1 MKNLEQAKTLLKE
14 GAYTCVLCQGD
25 AVYTSKERGVAP
37 LLAFLESGTSFA
49 GFSAA
54 DKVVGRATAFLYVL
68 LGIRCLHANVLSQ
81 GAKEVLDQHQIPVAF
96 DSLVPHIINRRGD
109 GICPFEAAVM
119 AIRDPEDALIA
130 IRNKRRQIQE
140 GK

>member
-1 MKNLEQAKTLLKE
+1 MKQSIETAKRLLLE

-37 LLAFLESGTSFA
+37 LVAFLESGTSFV

-68 LGIRCLHANVLSQ
+68 LGVVALHAHVISESALKVLTS
-81 GAKEVLDQHQIPVAF
+81 HHIPTTY
-96 DSLVPHIINRRGD
+96 DTLVPHIINRTHD
-109 GICPFEAAVM
+109 GICPFESAVL
-119 AIRDPEDALIA
+119 AITDPRTAYEVIKQKLSHL
-130 IRNKRRQIQE
+130 NN
-140 GK
+140 

>member
-1 MKNLEQAKTLLKE
+1 MKNLEKAKTRLKE

-68 LGIRCLHANVLSQ
+68 LGISRLHANVLSQ

-109 GICPFEAAVM
+109 GICPFEAAVQNTS
-119 AIRDPEDALIA
+119 DPSAALTLIYQT
-130 IRNKRRQIQE
+130 RTSLSQK
-140 GK
+140 

>member
-1 MKNLEQAKTLLKE
+1 MKNLEKAKTCLKE

-37 LLAFLESGTSFA
+37 LLAFLESGTSFV

-109 GICPFEAAVM
+109 GICPFEAAVQNTS
-119 AIRDPEDALIA
+119 DPSAALTLIYQT
-130 IRNKRRQIQE
+130 RTSLSSK
-140 GK
+140 